1 MKLEVGMY
9 CRYNGRISKISRI
22 SRQTFSGLD
31 NTIEATFHLENDRI
45 IKYPNNNFKVSHNII
60 DLIENKDLCEIEFY
74 SFRYNERV
82 TRLFE
87 VEIIT
92 DTYINFKNA
101 RCEFVLI
108 NKQWNSE
115 DLELKPVIKNVLTH
129 EQFENN
135 CFRIGDK

>member
-1 MKLEVGMY
+1 MKLEVGKFI
-9 CRYNGRISKISRI
+9 RTKP
-22 SRQTFSGLD
+22 SGL
-31 NTIEATFHLENDRI
+31 ILEVTKDILNG
-45 IKYPNNNFKVSHNII
+45 IKSYIGKEKYQVYDNII

-74 SFRYNERV
+74 SLRYNERV

-92 DTYINFKNA
+92 DTYINYKNA
-101 RCEFVLI
+101 RCELLLI

-115 DLELKPVIKNVLTH
+115 DLELKPIIKKVLTH

>member
-1 MKLEVGMY
+1 MKDLEIGMY
-9 CRYNGRISKISRI
+9 VRYNGKIGKYIQPDLGKSYITNNIS
-22 SRQTFSGLD
+22 FNEGA
-31 NTIEATFHLENDRI
+31 NYG
-45 IKYPNNNFKVSHNII
+45 KYSYNII

-74 SFRYNERV
+74 SLRYNERV

-101 RCEFVLI
+101 RCEFLLI

-115 DLELKPVIKNVLTH
+115 DLELKPIIKTILTK

-135 CFRIGDK
+135 CYKIGD

>member
-1 MKLEVGMY
+1 METLEVGMY
-9 CRYNGRISKISRI
+9 VRTKELNDVIIVKVLEVIDDGFKADNNMFYM
-22 SRQTFSGLD
+22 FS
-31 NTIEATFHLENDRI
+31 EV
-45 IKYPNNNFKVSHNII
+45 IKASHNII
-60 DLIENKDLCEIEFY
+60 DLIKNKDLCEIEFY
-74 SFRYNERV
+74 SLRYNERV

-101 RCEFVLI
+101 RCEFILI

-115 DLELKPVIKNVLTH
+115 DLELKPIIKKVLTH

-135 CFRIGDK
+135 CYKIGDYL